1 MNGSTIKKLFT
12 MHPVGRWFTAIGIFL
27 GIFTLL
33 IISLALISGG
43 LITAPAAAARII
55 GAERFFVSDMPP
67 MTMLFS
73 GGFMLL
79 SGGALILFTAGR
91 LCPAAAAFVLRIFG
105 DGNRK

>member
-1 MNGSTIKKLFT
+1 MNGKAIKKLFT
-12 MHPVGRWFTAIGIFL
+12 THKVGRCFTAVGIFL
-27 GIFTLL
+27 GIFILL

-55 GAERFFVSDMPP
+55 GAERFFVSDLPP
-67 MTMLFS
+67 LTMLFA

-91 LCPAAAAFVLRIFG
+91 LCPTAAAFVLRIFG

>member
-1 MNGSTIKKLFT
+1 MNGKAIKKLFT
-12 MHPVGRWFTAIGIFL
+12 THIVGRWFTAIGIFL
-27 GIFTLL
+27 GIFLLL

-43 LITAPAAAARII
+43 LITAPAAAARLI

-67 MTMLFS
+67 LTMLFS

-91 LCPAAAAFVLRIFG
+91 LCPSGAAFVLRLLG